1 MTHSG
6 QTGIIIQSGGYRL
19 LGTLFMARGD
29 APKPTA
35 LILHGIPGIEKNYDL
50 AHTLRYHGW
59 NALIFHYRG
68 CWGSHGTYNLRT
80 IPEDVRAA
88 MDELTNGKY
97 PVVDPKKL
105 VLIGHSLGG
114 WAAVLTA
121 ALDPRA
127 RAVAA
132 LCAVTDPKKFTLHD
146 PNHARFYTP
155 WLTGIHSDELAKQW
169 AGLDDQFSPI
179 KQVQKISPRP
189 LLIVHADTDEEVS
202 VEHAR
207 LLYAYAEEPKQ
218 IALHPDANHAFTW
231 HRPWLREQVVDWLE
245 NVALDEK
252 TIPARRRQPATK

>member
-6 QTGIIIQSGGYRL
+6 QTGITIQSGGHRL

-68 CWGSHGTYNLRT
+68 CWGSHGTYNVRT
-80 IPEDVRAA
+80 IPDDVSAA

-97 PVVDPKKL
+97 PVVDEHKL

-114 WAAVLTA
+114 WAAILTGA
-121 ALDPRA
+121 KDPRP
-127 RAVAA
+127 RAIAA
-132 LCAVTDPKKFTLHD
+132 LCAVTDPIKFSLND
-146 PNHARFYTP
+146 PNYARFYTP
-155 WLTGIHSDELAKQW
+155 WLTGITPDELAHQW
-169 AGLDDQFSPI
+169 RELDEQFIPI
-179 KQVQKISPRP
+179 KQVKKISPRP
-189 LLIVHADTDEEVS
+189 LLIIHTETDEEVPVAHS
-202 VEHAR
+202 HALFEHA
-207 LLYAYAEEPKQ
+207 LDPKQ
-218 IALHPDANHAFTW
+218 IRIHPDANHAFTW
-231 HRPWLREQVVDWLE
+231 HRPWLREQVVDWLD

-252 TIPARRRQPATK
+252 TIPTRRRR